1 MRQRIQVKR
10 SNPAQIKAQPQIRPQ
25 SSEQVGSPAAPQLRI
40 SNRLLSTLRTYLPGA
55 WIDPRNNELIALY
68 RLRYRMAMEEEKYDT
83 AMIFL
88 NKILEL
94 DPLNLEAKF
103 CKGEIYHRCLRDYS
117 SAIEQYNKVIRLS
130 AGNETAI
137 ETRARAGMAE
147 IMEMLS

>member
-10 SNPAQIKAQPQIRPQ
+10 SSPPQPAT
-25 SSEQVGSPAAPQLRI
+25 PAI
-40 SNRLLSTLRTYLPGA
+40 HNRLLSTLRTYLPGA
-55 WIDPRNNELIALY
+55 WIDPRNGELITLY
-68 RLRYRMAMEEEKYDT
+68 RLRYRMALEEEKYDT

-103 CKGEIYHRCLRDYS
+103 CKGEIYHRCLGDYTR
-117 SAIEQYNKVIRLS
+117 AIEQYNKVIRLS
-130 AGNETAI
+130 GEENDPI
-137 ETRARAGMAE
+137 RTRARAGMAE

>member
-10 SNPAQIKAQPQIRPQ
+10 SNPAPAQPPRNTK
-25 SSEQVGSPAAPQLRI
+25 G
-40 SNRLLSTLRTYLPGA
+40 RLLSTLLTYMPGA
-55 WIDPRNNELIALY
+55 WIEPKNNELISLY
-68 RLRYRMAMEEEKYDT
+68 RLRYRMAMEEQKFDT

-94 DPLNLEAKF
+94 DPMNLEAKL
-103 CKGEIYHRCLRDYS
+103 CKGDIYHRCLGDYP

-130 AGNETAI
+130 AGNDANVEH
-137 ETRARAGMAE
+137 RARVAMSE